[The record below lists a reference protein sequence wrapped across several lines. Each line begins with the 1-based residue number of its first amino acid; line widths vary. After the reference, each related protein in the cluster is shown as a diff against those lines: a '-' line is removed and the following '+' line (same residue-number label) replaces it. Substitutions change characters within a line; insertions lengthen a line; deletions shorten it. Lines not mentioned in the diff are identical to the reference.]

1 MIGMPTAR
9 KNLISLDATPYYHI
23 VTRCVR
29 RTFLCGIDDKGNN
42 YEHRRQWIED
52 KLHALA
58 TVFAIDICAYAIMS
72 NHYHLVLHVDKA
84 TAEQWT
90 RDEVIQR
97 WHQVSQGKPLTLRY
111 LQNSTRMTQAEL
123 DAVDELAAE
132 WRSRLHDISWF
143 MRQINEATARQ
154 GNLEDNCTGRFW
166 ESRFKSQALLDE
178 AALAACM
185 TYVDLN
191 PIRANKA
198 ETPEDSDHTSIKKR
212 SADAKK
218 ANDPNTM
225 SEQTKGLMPF
235 AGNPRK
241 DSPKGLPF
249 QLTDCIE
256 LVDWTGRSI
265 RADKRGH
272 ISQDLPPALERLQID
287 SKHWLYLSQHFE
299 SHFKRLVCTAFTIKQ
314 AASQFGYQQTPNIS
328 HAIQLG

>member
-1 MIGMPTAR
+1 
-9 KNLISLDATPYYHI
+9 
-23 VTRCVR
+23 
-29 RTFLCGIDDKGNN
+29 
-42 YEHRRQWIED
+42 
-52 KLHALA
+52 
-58 TVFAIDICAYAIMS
+58 
-72 NHYHLVLHVDKA
+72 
-84 TAEQWT
+84 
-90 RDEVIQR
+90 
-97 WHQVSQGKPLTLRY
+97 
-111 LQNSTRMTQAEL
+111 
-123 DAVDELAAE
+123 
-132 WRSRLHDISWF
+132 